1 MRRALGFLGIA
12 VLATGFVAH
21 HADAALFGFPR
32 ALKHQMERLQ
42 LQEPALA
49 PMAHTRFCL
58 QYPDECRPRRMV
70 FRGGA
75 VKLTAERWAE
85 LRAVN
90 TMVNR
95 AIRPEANTSGVAN
108 EHWLIAPLAGDCND
122 YAVTKRH
129 ELIKRGWSPRALLL
143 AEVVIATGE
152 HHLVLV
158 VRTSAGDVVL
168 DNLNANV
175 RLVGAT
181 RYRWVRMQSPKNPLF
196 WSTVGRT
203 MA

>member
-1 MRRALGFLGIA
+1 MRRALGLLGVA
-12 VLATGFVAH
+12 VLGTAFIVQ
-21 HADAALFGFPR
+21 HADAALFSFPR
-32 ALKHQMERLQ
+32 TLKNHMERLQ
-42 LQEPALA
+42 MQAPALA

-58 QYPDECRPRRMV
+58 QYADECRPQRMV
-70 FRGGA
+70 FRGGS
-75 VKLTAERWAE
+75 VKLTDERWAE
-85 LRAVN
+85 LRSVN

-95 AIRPEANTSGVAN
+95 AIRPEANTRGVVN
-108 EHWLIAPLAGDCND
+108 EEWVISPVAGDCND

-143 AEVVIATGE
+143 AEVVIGSGE

-181 RYRWVRMQSPKNPLF
+181 RYRWVRMQSPKNPQF

>member
-1 MRRALGFLGIA
+1 MRRALGLLGVA
-12 VLATGFVAH
+12 VLGTAFIVQ
-21 HADAALFGFPR
+21 HADAALFSFPR
-32 ALKHQMERLQ
+32 TLKHHMERLQ
-42 LQEPALA
+42 MQEPALA

-58 QYPDECRPRRMV
+58 QYAGECRPQRMV
-70 FRGGA
+70 FRGGS
-75 VKLTAERWAE
+75 VKLTDERWAE
-85 LRAVN
+85 LRSVN

-95 AIRPEANTSGVAN
+95 AIRPQANTRGVVN
-108 EHWLIAPLAGDCND
+108 EEWVISPVAGDCND

-143 AEVVIATGE
+143 AEVVIGSGE

-181 RYRWVRMQSPKNPLF
+181 RYRWVRMQSPKNPQF